1 MEFIRKQLECMKNNF
16 SLYIHFKK
24 VLKIA
29 LKNNGVYSQNNWSA
43 WKLIFRRIFICDLI
57 VQQDPPIYKDET
69 CFKILWM
76 PRIFMGIIKW
86 KQGNVFNIFVRWILN
101 KLLAINLL
109 SLTKFNLLFVDLL
122 ITTWTIGW

>member
-43 WKLIFRRIFICDLI
+43 
-57 VQQDPPIYKDET
+57 
-69 CFKILWM
+69 
-76 PRIFMGIIKW
+76 
-86 KQGNVFNIFVRWILN
+86 
-101 KLLAINLL
+101 
-109 SLTKFNLLFVDLL
+109 
-122 ITTWTIGW
+122 